1 MTTGRESQ
9 LEKFIVDF
17 VLEKAMHR
25 VRLHL
30 DDDISVRPVNLP
42 RTGRTNYGWT
52 YVPRAYTLYGIRI
65 SFTLIGVFLPRD
77 AMHSVTYAVGPSCS
91 VRLSVRHVRQ
101 VVYSF
106 ETNKHILIFFII
118 GYPHH
123 SSFP

>member
-91 VRLSVRHVRQ
+91 VCLSVTFVK
-101 VVYSF
+101 SC
-106 ETNKHILIFFII
+106 ILSKQINI
-118 GYPHH
+118 
-123 SSFP
+123 S